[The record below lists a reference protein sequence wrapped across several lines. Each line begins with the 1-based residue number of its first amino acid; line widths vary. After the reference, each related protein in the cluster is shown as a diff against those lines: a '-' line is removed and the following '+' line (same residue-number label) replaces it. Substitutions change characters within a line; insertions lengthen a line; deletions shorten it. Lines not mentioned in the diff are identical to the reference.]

1 MNISRGP
8 SGQKITSAGTN
19 IYCIFHITSSK
30 HELEN
35 IKEKDMNIA
44 SCQTNLPVFH
54 WTPLSFPFSI
64 NKIKGLKS
72 TSIKN
77 YYTIMDDCFVSLI

>member
-44 SCQTNLPVFH
+44 SCQTNLFCF
-54 WTPLSFPFSI
+54 PLDPSLFSLLYKQ
-64 NKIKGLKS
+64 NKR
-72 TSIKN
+72 T
-77 YYTIMDDCFVSLI
+77 